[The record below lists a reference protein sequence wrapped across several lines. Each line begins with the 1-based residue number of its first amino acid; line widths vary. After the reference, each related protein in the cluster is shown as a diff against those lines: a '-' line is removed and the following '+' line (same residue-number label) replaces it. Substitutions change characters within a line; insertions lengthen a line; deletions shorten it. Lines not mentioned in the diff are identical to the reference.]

1 MSESTAAAGYGRFAG
16 KVALVVGGGWCGPDD
31 FAIGIGGAICWQLV
45 REGGRV
51 AVLDIEDANA
61 ERTLAP
67 IVAEGGEVFKI
78 VADTALED
86 DCERSVEEVIAR
98 WGRLDLL
105 VNNVGIGLASG
116 LEPGSQV
123 AEDRIMDVNFR
134 GELMM
139 VKHAAPRM
147 EPGSAIVN
155 VSSVFGGVDPIP
167 GAYAM
172 SKRAVSLVVTP
183 TLAAE
188 HAPKGIRVNCVSV
201 GYVWNAVTQQVHS
214 LQAPD
219 QSMEEYRRGRA
230 ETLTALRTEGDA
242 WDVAK
247 AVAFLG
253 SDDARWITGQDL
265 VVDGGYSVLNV
276 FDASRFG
283 RNLAASPLSAVAS
296 ALDPPSHS

>member
-1 MSESTAAAGYGRFAG
+1 MTSSGRFDRR
-16 KVALVVGGGWCGPDD
+16 VALVVGGGWGGPDD
-31 FAIGIGGAICWQLV
+31 FAIGIGGAICWHLA
-45 REGGRV
+45 REGCRV
-51 AVLDIEDANA
+51 AVLDIDGANA
-61 ERTLAP
+61 ERTLRP
-67 IVAEGGEVFKI
+67 IVAEGGDAFKI
-78 VADTALED
+78 VADTALEE
-86 DCERSVEEVIAR
+86 DCERAVEEVIGQY
-98 WGRLDLL
+98 GRLDIL

-123 AEDRIMDVNFR
+123 AEDRIMAVNFR

-139 VKHAAPRM
+139 AKHAVPRM

-155 VSSVFGGVDPIP
+155 VGSVFGGVDPIP

-188 HAPKGIRVNCVSV
+188 YAPQGIRVNCVSV

-219 QSMEEYRRGRA
+219 ESMEEYRNGRT
-230 ETLTALRTEGDA
+230 ETLTALRIEGDG

-247 AVAFLG
+247 AVAFFA
-253 SDDARWITGQDL
+253 SDDSRWITGQDL
-265 VVDGGYSVLNV
+265 VVDGGYAVLNV

-283 RNLAASPLSAVAS
+283 RNLAASPLSAFS
-296 ALDPPSHS
+296 DALEPKPGD